1 MLKRCFV
8 VIFVIILA
16 VSFTGCGF
24 KGAFGGKPVPPLG
37 GYSTVLIAPF
47 EVKKPSGKFEDL
59 STMLTYGAST
69 KLGIDVK
76 DKKFICDQ
84 SRDMKP
90 VTAKMK
96 EIGVS
101 ENGLFMNADAA
112 IKLAKAFDADIIVVG
127 TLTEPNYTI
136 ERSGQITE
144 DKSKVSNTG
153 SLRYYTVHQK
163 AIVKTNLKII
173 DVKASKTIWTGTII
187 GYRTYATKYLTGEN
201 EKIQRDETM
210 YADVRKDWADNFAMK
225 LYPSQSSASIKAQ
238 NSKIEIR

>member
-8 VIFVIILA
+8 VIFVTILA
-16 VSFTGCGF
+16 VSFMGCGF
-24 KGAFGGKPVPPLG
+24 KNALGGKPVPPLD

-47 EVKKPSGKFEDL
+47 ETKKPTGKFEDL

-69 KLGIDVK
+69 KLSIDVK

-90 VTAKMK
+90 VTTKMN

-112 IKLAKAFDADIIVVG
+112 IKLAKAFDADLVVVG
-127 TLTEPNYTI
+127 TLIEPHYTI
-136 ERSGQITE
+136 ERSGRITE

-153 SLRYYTVHQK
+153 ALRYYTVYQK
-163 AIVKTNLKII
+163 AIVRTNLKII
-173 DVKASKTIWTGTII
+173 DVKTSKIIWTGTVI
-187 GYRTYATKYLTGEN
+187 GYKTYETKYLTGEN
-201 EKIQRDETM
+201 EKVQRDETM
-210 YADVRKDWADNFAMK
+210 YADIRKDWAENFTAK
-225 LYPSQSSASIKAQ
+225 LYPAQTFIKAKEHQ
-238 NSKIEIR
+238 DIKIR

>member
-8 VIFVIILA
+8 VIFVTILA
-16 VSFTGCGF
+16 VSFMGCGF
-24 KGAFGGKPVPPLG
+24 KNAFGGKPVPPLD

-47 EVKKPSGKFEDL
+47 EVKKSTGKFEDL

-90 VTAKMK
+90 VTTKMK

-101 ENGLFMNADAA
+101 ENGLFMNTDEA
-112 IKLAKAFDADIIVVG
+112 IKLAKAFDADLVVVG
-127 TLTEPNYTI
+127 LLTEPRYTI
-136 ERSGQITE
+136 ERSGKITE

-153 SLRYYTVHQK
+153 ALRYYTVYQK

-173 DVKASKTIWTGTII
+173 DVKTSKIIWTGNLI
-187 GYRTYATKYLTGEN
+187 GYKTYETKYLTGEN
-201 EKIQRDETM
+201 EKVQRDETM
-210 YADVRKDWADNFAMK
+210 YADIRKDWADNFALK
-225 LYPSQSSASIKAQ
+225 LYPAQTFTKTKERQSIK
-238 NSKIEIR
+238 IR